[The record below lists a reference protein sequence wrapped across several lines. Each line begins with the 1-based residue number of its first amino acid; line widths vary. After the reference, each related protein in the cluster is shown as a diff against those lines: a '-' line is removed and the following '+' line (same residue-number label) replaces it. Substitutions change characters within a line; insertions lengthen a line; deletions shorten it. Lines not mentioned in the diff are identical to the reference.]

1 MTMIKSIVL
10 FLSAAATLTE
20 SFMAISPGRTS
31 LKVTLASSGRSVDY
45 DSETAALAKLQKE
58 YKVLQERLYVDVVLK
73 HDIQGAEQVEE
84 QMIEKLIEADHI
96 LEDHQRDLIEEAD
109 QIQME
114 AQKTR
119 QRAQDIKKAEK
130 EKATDEAMAFEL
142 EAAYEDL
149 VRYSDFKEL
158 AALDKKEAART
169 LLKELKENEKRLE
182 ATLEALH
189 QEYKEDP
196 DTRAASA
203 TNIHAQ
209 HRSFLDDIKA
219 AIYTHPAILINLDP
233 HIL

>member
-1 MTMIKSIVL
+1 MMIKSILL
-10 FLSAAATLTE
+10 FLSAVPLTE
-20 SFMAISPGRTS
+20 AFIAISPGRKL
-31 LKVTLASSGRSVDY
+31 LKVTLAATRSSSADY
-45 DSETAALAKLQKE
+45 DSETAALTKLQKE
-58 YKVLQERLYVDVVLK
+58 YKVLQERLYADVVLK
-73 HDIQGAEQVEE
+73 HDLQDAEQVEE

-96 LEDHQRDLIEEAD
+96 LEDHQRDIIEEAD
-109 QIQME
+109 EIQMN

-119 QRAQDIKKAEK
+119 QRAQDIKIAEK
-130 EKATDEAMAFEL
+130 EKAKDEDTVFEI

-158 AALDKKEAART
+158 EAIDKKEAAVT

-189 QEYKEDP
+189 QEYKKDP
-196 DTRAASA
+196 DTRSASA

-209 HRSFLDDIKA
+209 HRSFLDAIKA
-219 AIYTHPAILINLDP
+219 AIYSHPDILINLDP